1 MKSYNRFCIT
11 SCVHTSVSIWLT
23 WSLKILFNF
32 NIKDKNK
39 SFGIDIKR
47 CRIISVSD
55 DNEQD
60 EVRDTEDGFFEWFV
74 KTGFKLISLVKKEGV
89 GGGRLLHRIK
99 WDSKVVI
106 MTELK
111 NYKEERKT

>member
-1 MKSYNRFCIT
+1 
-11 SCVHTSVSIWLT
+11 
-23 WSLKILFNF
+23 
-32 NIKDKNK
+32 
-39 SFGIDIKR
+39 
-47 CRIISVSD
+47 
-55 DNEQD
+55 
-60 EVRDTEDGFFEWFV
+60 
-74 KTGFKLISLVKKEGV
+74 VKKEGV